1 MRKVCGLLPL
11 ALIVASAQTD
21 EVQKLREQ
29 IAAQQKQ
36 LDGLRAAL
44 DSAQSAIDT
53 QKKELDRLIAVKAGP
68 APAGTQTAF
77 VNPPAKP
84 PAGPETGEKPQA
96 PAPLSFRIGSAE
108 FTPGGFMDFSNAWR
122 STNIG
127 SGVATSFSGIPLSNT
142 AAGRTQEFRSS
153 AMNSRITLTIAEKAT
168 PNTLVTGYLEGDF
181 YGNNAGNVY
190 VVSNS
195 STFRMRH
202 FWANVEHGKWE
213 VLGGQTWTLLT
224 PNRAGT
230 SQVSSNV
237 FVGLGEDSNYM
248 VGLVWGR
255 PGQLRVTYHPNKH
268 WSIATAIE
276 NSQQYVTPATM
287 LPAWAATQVDNG
299 SVPTAPNVRPDIVAK
314 VAYDTQVSG
323 RAVHFELAGFS
334 RQFRVSPAL
343 DTYSNAQGLGGSV
356 GANVEIWKNF
366 RLMTTGF
373 YSSGG
378 GREIAGLGPDL
389 VIGPNGAIS
398 PVHSMAGIAGFEYA
412 PNPAMTFFGY
422 YSGSYFNRNYMLV
435 SPGNYLGYGYPGSS
449 SSANRDFQEPM
460 FGYYYTFW
468 KNPRIGA
475 LQFIGQYSYV
485 MRSPWWVAPGT
496 AWDAHAHMAFGSLR
510 FTLP

>member
-1 MRKVCGLLPL
+1 
-11 ALIVASAQTD
+11 
-21 EVQKLREQ
+21 
-29 IAAQQKQ
+29 
-36 LDGLRAAL
+36 
-44 DSAQSAIDT
+44 
-53 QKKELDRLIAVKAGP
+53 
-68 APAGTQTAF
+68 
-77 VNPPAKP
+77 
-84 PAGPETGEKPQA
+84 
-96 PAPLSFRIGSAE
+96 
-108 FTPGGFMDFSNAWR
+108 
-122 STNIG
+122 
-127 SGVATSFSGIPLSNT
+127 
-142 AAGRTQEFRSS
+142 
-153 AMNSRITLTIAEKAT
+153 
-168 PNTLVTGYLEGDF
+168 
-181 YGNNAGNVY
+181 
-190 VVSNS
+190 
-195 STFRMRH
+195 
-202 FWANVEHGKWE
+202 
-213 VLGGQTWTLLT
+213 VLGGQTWTMLT
-224 PNRAGT
+224 PNRVGT

-268 WSIATAIE
+268 WSIAGSIE
-276 NSQQYVTPATM
+276 NPQQYVTAATT

-299 SVPTAPNVRPDIVAK
+299 SMPTAPNVRPDIVAK
-314 VAYDTQVSG
+314 IGYDTQVSG

-334 RQFRVSPAL
+334 RQFRVSPAP
-343 DTYSNAQGLGGSV
+343 DGYSSAQGLGGSA
-356 GANVEIWKNF
+356 GANVEVWKNF
-366 RLMTTGF
+366 RLMATGF

-412 PNPAMTFFGY
+412 PNPTMTLFGY

-449 SSANRDFQEPM
+449 PSANRDFQEPM

-485 MRSPWWVAPGT
+485 MRSPWWVVPGT
-496 AWDAHAHMAFGSLR
+496 AWDAHAHMVFGSLR